1 MTLPWEAG
9 VGVGKPVVLFVAL
22 LAALSGSVCAREP
35 DVPPSQAAF
44 RAALIKYYE
53 KCEKETEAARFGELQ
68 RARAEAF
75 AQSLGESLTFD
86 GWRLELKGIE
96 PTPRGGYFVR
106 FIDPAMADLRA
117 VRPTYWNGGP
127 GKIGRETAIP
137 PNTELHEV
145 LKAMRPGMQA
155 IVSGH
160 FFPDEDGGPLF
171 ESSKTTFRANEA
183 EKAKFRTPYFS
194 VKFTAIE
201 PR

>member
-1 MTLPWEAG
+1 M
-9 VGVGKPVVLFVAL
+9 GKPVVLLVVLF
-22 LAALSGSVCAREP
+22 AALAGPACAREP

-44 RAALIKYYE
+44 RAALTKYYE
-53 KCEKETEAARFGELQ
+53 KCEKETDPARFGELQ
-68 RARAEAF
+68 RARAAAF
-75 AQSLGESLTFD
+75 AQALGERLTFE

-106 FIDPAMADLRA
+106 FIDPALADLRA

-127 GKIGRETAIP
+127 GKIGRETAILRD
-137 PNTELHEV
+137 TELHDV

-155 IVSGH
+155 IVSGR

-194 VKFTAIE
+194 VQFTKIE
-201 PR
+201 PK

>member
-1 MTLPWEAG
+1 M
-9 VGVGKPVVLFVAL
+9 GKPVVLLAAL
-22 LAALSGSVCAREP
+22 LAVLAGPVCAREP

-44 RAALIKYYE
+44 RAALTKYYE
-53 KCEKETEAARFGELQ
+53 KCETETDAARFGELQ
-68 RARAEAF
+68 RARAAAF
-75 AQSLGESLTFD
+75 AQSLDEGLSFG
-86 GWRLELKGIE
+86 GWLLELKGIE

-106 FIDPAMADLRA
+106 FVDPALADLRS

-127 GKIGRETAIP
+127 GKIGRETAIL
-137 PNTELHEV
+137 PNSELHDV

-160 FFPDEDGGPLF
+160 FFPGEDGGPLF

-183 EKAKFRTPYFS
+183 DKAKFRTPYFS
-194 VKFTAIE
+194 VRFTRIE